1 MTYRQLPDTHA
12 VQHTSD
18 PCCIGVIPAP
28 TSPRTPHTLRG
39 THSSSSECRSRRAR
53 LLAFHSILQA
63 SSSLSSSSEQAH
75 ANAPATSNKP
85 QPAPE
90 LCGIGVSFFPDA
102 KGRHVINAVAPYSSA
117 QRANVRVGDILLK
130 CDGVDMQ
137 NKKPSEVFEYLVG
150 PVSTEV
156 VLKLASSS
164 GLEKM
169 LTVRR
174 TKLPRRRQ
182 TRQTLVPS
190 LMMAGQYDK
199 ALAYLQRELDEFTS
213 AGDDSMAA
221 EAFVMMGVVRE
232 RLRQV

>member
-1 MTYRQLPDTHA
+1 M
-12 VQHTSD
+12 
-18 PCCIGVIPAP
+18 
-28 TSPRTPHTLRG
+28 
-39 THSSSSECRSRRAR
+39 
-53 LLAFHSILQA
+53 
-63 SSSLSSSSEQAH
+63 
-75 ANAPATSNKP
+75 
-85 QPAPE
+85 
-90 LCGIGVSFFPDA
+90 
-102 KGRHVINAVAPYSSA
+102 INAVAPYSSA